1 MDSDTY
7 YLKKYLKYKIKYLIY
22 KNNNLVGGVLKNNNL
37 IGGDLNDIMKILLNI
52 IIRINNHTANDD
64 ESKSDLILNLFI
76 FKLPPIFDNEI
87 FISFCEIIYCIICNY
102 LTPGS
107 VLNTGINTTI
117 QSIDTIIIT
126 QYINLG
132 ELLKQLLSRIPCHDK
147 FKDIILKYS
156 LTSLSRIR
164 HDISNFKNKFDLFV
178 GEACRA
184 CQNII
189 TNEIENL
196 ENEIKNDISAIKG
209 EFEKD
214 VNTIKKELERDFDI
228 VKSKIQ
234 QIKGKVGAEIIR
246 DTHIL
251 EEQLQHITKLKT
263 EVEKSVAKF
272 GDSAAANLGCMFS
285 TFVDLNKALC
295 CANHGGG
302 FIENINKIIKNTM
315 RIIDKIESYDDNLLY
330 NYLNIKI
337 KNHNIVIDQIIKIL
351 LFCIHL
357 IRILKNIFKN
367 IIDDNTIYDLL
378 IYIDKIL
385 LLIFFIKCKTTEI
398 SLIQTYFT
406 HLIKNIKSHSVPNKD
421 IKIIIINI
429 FKLLLSGTC
438 DTNDTI

>member
-7 YLKKYLKYKIKYLIY
+7 YLKKYLKYKIKYLTY

-76 FKLPPIFDNEI
+76 FELPSIFDNEI
-87 FISFCEIIYCIICNY
+87 FISFCKLIYCIICNY
-102 LTPGS
+102 LRPGS
-107 VLNTGINTTI
+107 AYTTGINTAIT
-117 QSIDTIIIT
+117 SIDSIIT
-126 QYINLG
+126 EQQTDLYH
-132 ELLKQLLSRIPCHDK
+132 LLQKLLSNIPCYEE
-147 FKDIILKYS
+147 FKHIILNYS
-156 LTSLSRIR
+156 QTLLLNVNY
-164 HDISNFKNKFDLFV
+164 DINRFKNKFDLFV
-178 GEACRA
+178 GEACRV

-189 TNEIENL
+189 TKEIEHL
-196 ENEIKNDISAIKG
+196 EIEIKNDISAIKV
-209 EFEKD
+209 EFAKD
-214 VNTIKKELERDFDI
+214 AIIIKQELERDFDI

-234 QIKGKVGAEIIR
+234 QIKDHSGAEIIR
-246 DTHIL
+246 DKHIL

-263 EVEKSVAKF
+263 KVEKSVAEF
-272 GDSAAANLGCMFS
+272 GDSAVANLGCMFS

-295 CANHGGG
+295 CADHRGG

-367 IIDDNTIYDLL
+367 INDNTIYDLL
-378 IYIDKIL
+378 IYIDKML

-398 SLIQTYFT
+398 VLIKTYFT
-406 HLIKNIKSHSVPNKD
+406 HLIENIKSHSVPNKD

-438 DTNDTI
+438 DTEHVE

>member
-7 YLKKYLKYKIKYLIY
+7 YLKKYLKYKIKYLTY

-76 FKLPPIFDNEI
+76 FELPSIFDNEI
-87 FISFCEIIYCIICNY
+87 FMSFCELIYCIICNY
-102 LTPGS
+102 LRPGS
-107 VLNTGINTTI
+107 ALTTVINTTI
-117 QSIDTIIIT
+117 TSIDSIIT
-126 QYINLG
+126 EEHINLYH
-132 ELLKQLLSRIPCHDK
+132 LLRNLLSRIPCFEEIKHTN
-147 FKDIILKYS
+147 IILNYS
-156 LTSLSRIR
+156 LTLLSNVK

-196 ENEIKNDISAIKG
+196 EIEIKNDISAIKV
-209 EFEKD
+209 EFAKD
-214 VNTIKKELERDFDI
+214 AGMIKEELERDFNI

-234 QIKGKVGAEIIR
+234 QIKGQVGAEIIR

-263 EVEKSVAKF
+263 EVERSVANF

-285 TFVDLNKALC
+285 TFVDLNKAFC
-295 CANHGGG
+295 CADHRGG

-315 RIIDKIESYDDNLLY
+315 KIIDKIESYDDNLLY

-367 IIDDNTIYDLL
+367 INNNTIYDLL
-378 IYIDKIL
+378 IYIDKML

-406 HLIKNIKSHSVPNKD
+406 YLIENIISHEVPHQN
-421 IKIIIINI
+421 IKIIIIKI

-438 DTNDTI
+438 D